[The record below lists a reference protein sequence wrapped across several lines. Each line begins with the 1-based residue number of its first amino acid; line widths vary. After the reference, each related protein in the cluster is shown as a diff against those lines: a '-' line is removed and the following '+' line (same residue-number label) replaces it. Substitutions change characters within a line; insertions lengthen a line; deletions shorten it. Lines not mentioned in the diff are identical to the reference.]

1 MHQIR
6 FRLGLRARPC
16 ALRLLTW
23 LPEVPKLDLIGSTP
37 YGEKEEKEYER
48 RGTGREGRERVAPL
62 LKS

>member
-1 MHQIR
+1 
-6 FRLGLRARPC
+6 
-16 ALRLLTW
+16 LLTW